1 MSYQEGGQR
10 LDNLRFMKINYPA
23 MQRAVQD
30 LVADLMRICNDPEL
44 LAYAGSNINGK
55 TSDPL
60 STAMGSLTR
69 LDNFA
74 KTQPTTLLKALTK
87 PPNMLA

>member
-1 MSYQEGGQR
+1 
-10 LDNLRFMKINYPA
+10 MKINYPA

-74 KTQPTTLLKALTK
+74 KIQPTTLLKALTK